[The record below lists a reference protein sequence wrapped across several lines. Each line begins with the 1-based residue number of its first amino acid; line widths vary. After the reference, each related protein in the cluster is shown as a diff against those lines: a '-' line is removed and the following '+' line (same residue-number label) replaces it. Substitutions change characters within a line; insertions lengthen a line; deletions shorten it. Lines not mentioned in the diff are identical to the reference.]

1 LIFLNI
7 TVILIVSFLDKIL
20 NFLGL
25 KIVRPIKHESKMTN
39 DELLNYYEWALNLN
53 FTFLAKDFLEEM
65 EKRNLVKK

>member
-1 LIFLNI
+1 
-7 TVILIVSFLDKIL
+7 
-20 NFLGL
+20 
-25 KIVRPIKHESKMTN
+25 MTN